1 MKNIKIA
8 FSFIVAMLFVFQ
20 GHAQLDR
27 SVRPEPGKAK
37 EIKIGKSHK
46 FTLDNGLKVI
56 VVENHKVPRV
66 SFQLSL
72 DVDPVMEGDAVGY
85 TSVAGDLLRAGT
97 ANRSKAEIDEA
108 VDFIGARLATYS
120 TGIYASALTS
130 HTETILD
137 LMTDVLYN
145 PTFPQEELDKT
156 KKQIISGLAAEK
168 TNPNAMASRLNRKL
182 RYGNHP
188 YGEIQTEENVDNIT
202 RDLLVDYYQTYFKPN
217 VAYLVVVGDVKAK
230 EAKKIV
236 EQYFAKWEAGEV
248 PTHEYET
255 PEAPE
260 QAKVAMI
267 HKDGAVQ
274 SVVNITYPVEMQPGS
289 PDAIPA
295 RLMNSILGGGVFSGR
310 LMQNLRED
318 KGWTYGARS
327 NLSSDE
333 LVGYFNAGAEL
344 ATEVT
349 DSAVH
354 EFLYEMER
362 MRTEKVSE
370 DHLQL
375 VKNVAAGA
383 FGRSLESPQT
393 VARFA
398 LNIERYNLPEDYYTT
413 YLEKLEAV
421 TVDDIQRMAQKY
433 IKPDHAY
440 ISIVGDKE
448 VLDERLKP
456 YSGDNNIAYYDLY
469 AQPAKAGKAIP
480 AGMTAEKVLANYI
493 EAIGGEEK
501 INNLEDVQI
510 KTTTS
515 VNGMPLEMTT
525 YQKAPNMFVMEMTMN
540 GNVIQKQVFDGE
552 KGKMS
557 GMGGERQMNEGEI
570 AQMKIDSRLDKELVM
585 QDLGYEM
592 TLKGVEDVDGTEAYK
607 VEVVSPSGQKFY
619 DFYAVDSGL
628 KVQTKTTAQTPQG
641 EMTQVQQYSDY
652 QEVEG
657 VKFPFVQQIS
667 GMQSMTLK
675 VQEIKVNEGI
685 SNDVFAL

>member
-1 MKNIKIA
+1 MKNIKFA

-37 EIKIGKSHK
+37 EVKIGKSHK

-66 SFQLSL
+66 SFQLTL
-72 DVDPVMEGDAVGY
+72 DVDPVKEGNAVGY
-85 TSVAGDLLRAGT
+85 TSVAGDLLRSGT
-97 ANRSKAEIDEA
+97 KNRTKAEIDEA
-108 VDFIGARLATYS
+108 VDFIGARLVTYS

-130 HTETILD
+130 HTNTILD

-145 PTFPQEELDKT
+145 PTFPQEELDKN

-182 RYGNHP
+182 RYGDHP
-188 YGEIQTEENVDNIT
+188 YGEIQTEEDVENIN
-202 RDLLVDYYQTYFKPN
+202 RDLLVDYYKTYFKPN
-217 VAYLVVVGDVKAK
+217 VAYLVVVGDVKPK
-230 EAKKIV
+230 EAKKLV
-236 EQYFAKWEAGEV
+236 EEYFAKWEAGDV
-248 PTHEYET
+248 PTHKYET
-255 PEAPE
+255 PKAPE
-260 QAKVAMI
+260 QPTVAMI
-267 HKDGAVQ
+267 NKDGAVQ

-327 NLSSDE
+327 SLSSDE

-354 EFLYEMER
+354 EFLYEMKR

-375 VKNVAAGA
+375 VKNVAAGS

-398 LNIERYNLPEDYYTT
+398 LNIERYNLPEDYYAT
-413 YLEKLEAV
+413 YLERLEAV
-421 TVDDIQRMAQKY
+421 TVDDVQRMAQKY

-448 VLDERLKP
+448 VLEDRLKQ
-456 YSGDNNIAYYDLY
+456 YSGDNTIAYYDLY
-469 AQPAKAGKAIP
+469 AQPAKEGKAIP

-493 EAIGGEEK
+493 QAIGGEEK

-510 KTTTS
+510 RTTTS

-525 YQKAPNMFVMEMTMN
+525 YQKAPDMFVMEMTMN

-557 GMGGERQMNEGEI
+557 GMGGERQMNESEI
-570 AQMKIDSRLDKELVM
+570 AQVKIDGRLDKELVL

-607 VEVVSPSGQKFY
+607 VEVVTPSGKKFY

-652 QEVEG
+652 REVEG

-667 GMQSMTLK
+667 GMQSMTLE

>member
-8 FSFIVAMLFVFQ
+8 FSFIVAMLFVLQ

-27 SVRPEPGKAK
+27 SIRPEPGKAK
-37 EIKIGKSHK
+37 EIKIGESHK
-46 FTLDNGLKVI
+46 FTLDNGMKVI

-66 SFQLSL
+66 SFQLTL

-85 TSVAGDLLRAGT
+85 TNLAGDLLRAGT
-97 ANRSKAEIDEA
+97 KNRTKAEIDEA
-108 VDFIGARLATYS
+108 VDFIGARLVTYS
-120 TGIYASALTS
+120 TGMYASALTS

-137 LMTDVLYN
+137 LMTDVLYH
-145 PTFPQEELDKT
+145 PTFPAEELDKS
-156 KKQIISGLAAEK
+156 KKQMISGLAAEK

-182 RYGNHP
+182 RYGDHP
-188 YGEIQTEENVDNIT
+188 YGEIQTEEDVENIS

-217 VAYLVVVGDVKAK
+217 VAYLVIVGDLKVK
-230 EAKKIV
+230 EAKKLV
-236 EQYFAKWEAGEV
+236 ENYFAKWEAGEV

-255 PEAPE
+255 PQPPAQP
-260 QAKVAMI
+260 KVAMI

-274 SVVNITYPVEMQPGS
+274 SVVNVTYPVQLQPGS

-295 RLMNSILGGGVFSGR
+295 SLMNSILGGGVFSGR

-327 NLSSDE
+327 NLSTDE

-354 EFLYEMER
+354 EFLYEMEQIR
-362 MRTEKVSE
+362 SEKVSE
-370 DHLQL
+370 EHLQL
-375 VKNVAAGA
+375 VKNVAAGS

-398 LNIERYNLPEDYYTT
+398 LNIERFDLPEDYYST
-413 YLEKLEAV
+413 YLERLEAV

-448 VLDERLKP
+448 VLDKRLKA
-456 YSGDNNIAYYDLY
+456 YSGDNQIAFYNLY
-469 AQPAKAGKAIP
+469 AQPAKEGKAIP
-480 AGMTAEKVLANYI
+480 AGMTAEKVLANYV

-501 INNLEDVQI
+501 VNNLEDVMI

-525 YQKAPNMFVMEMTMN
+525 YQKAPNKFVMEMTMN
-540 GNVIQKQVFDGE
+540 GNVVQKQTFDGE

-557 GMGGERQMNEGEI
+557 GMGGVRDMNEEELK
-570 AQMKIDSRLDKELVM
+570 QMKIESRLDKELVL
-585 QDLGYEM
+585 QELGYEM
-592 TLKGVEDVDGTEAYK
+592 TLKGVEDVDGTDAYK
-607 VEVVSPSGQKFY
+607 IEVVSPSGQKFY

-652 QEVEG
+652 QEVDG

-667 GMQSMTLK
+667 GMQSMTLE

-685 SNDVFAL
+685 SDDVFAL